1 MLGLSLCL
9 DMLYIINH
17 KCKRLFISCY
27 YMRRLEL
34 YNSISSSNK
43 LYMFWGIFFMF
54 LFLLIS
60 SCKDRSNY
68 PYSRCFPYKVSDKI
82 IIRTE
87 YLKEFGMIYCEIN
100 ADVEYHVLPDA
111 GMQSYITIEGPENF
125 VNKINCTSVYD
136 SRYNQNEIN
145 ISYDRCVSRKRNPK
159 IKVHIYG
166 HELFQIYTFLGNFVS
181 RDTLR
186 SNDGYINFRL
196 TRNTSIDIICDVPNL
211 IAFLPSSA
219 SFRCQGKS
227 DSCFLYVS
235 SHWGKS
241 LSQPISLEGLFYRS
255 LNYRVQSGENSSN
268 LTNIFIGRP
277 DTIYYRIDERNFNTY
292 YQGDPVLID
301 RGSRFFTLF
310 KKD

>member
-1 MLGLSLCL
+1 
-9 DMLYIINH
+9 
-17 KCKRLFISCY
+17 
-27 YMRRLEL
+27 MRRLKL

-43 LYMFWGIFFMF
+43 FYMYWGIVFMF
-54 LFLLIS
+54 LFLFIS

-145 ISYDRCVSRKRNPK
+145 LSYDRCVSERRNPK

-166 HELFQIYTFLGNFVS
+166 HGLFQIYNRLGNFVS
-181 RDTLR
+181 KDTLR
-186 SNDGYINFRL
+186 SIDGYISFSLSN
-196 TRNTSIDIICDVPNL
+196 NTSIDVICDVPIL

-219 SFRCQGKS
+219 SFRCRGKS
-227 DSCFLYVS
+227 DSCFLYIS
-235 SHWGKS
+235 SHRDKNLG
-241 LSQPISLEGLFYRS
+241 QPISLEGLIYRS
-255 LNYRVQSGENSSN
+255 LNYRVRYDESISD
-268 LTNIFIGRP
+268 LTNIYIGRP
-277 DTIYYRIDERNFNTY
+277 DTIYYNIHARNFNTY